1 MAKNDLFRVS
11 LIGGY
16 NKTDVEEYVKN
27 MENEIESVKV
37 MCKKEKNDLIRR
49 IDNNEE
55 ASVLQKELLEKD
67 LQEAQEKLKVEMQE
81 LQETKEE
88 LRIRTQE
95 LQKAES
101 ELGVRT
107 QELQETKEKLSTRTQ
122 ELQEAQE
129 ELSARTQELQET
141 KEKLSTRTQE
151 LQKAEKELEI
161 KTQELQEAQEELSAR
176 TQELQE
182 EQEQKTQELQE
193 EQKTQESLDADHLR
207 EAGEDQAADTT
218 ETDALL
224 LENKMLKQELQEK
237 SEELLILQQQY
248 KQLKTE
254 NQDEGFLD
262 RNTIAE
268 IMRDARENAKLIK
281 EETMK
286 ERDRMLEAAR
296 TEAEK
301 LKSDLLLQMNSEL
314 EDKGIQLIAAKYK
327 IIQYIKEVKFAEEG
341 LYNIHS
347 RMNNLVESMTARLDN
362 YWDGEKYKILE
373 DTLRESENVHKEG
386 K

>member
-67 LQEAQEKLKVEMQE
+67 LQEAQEKLKVETQE

-101 ELGVRT
+101 ELVV
-107 QELQETKEKLSTRTQ
+107 
-122 ELQEAQE
+122 
-129 ELSARTQELQET
+129 RTQELQET

-161 KTQELQEAQEELSAR
+161 KTQELQEAQEELKARTQELQELQEELKARTQELQEELRVRTQELQEEQRGR

-182 EQEQKTQELQE
+182 EQEQKTQE
-193 EQKTQESLDADHLR
+193 SLDADHLW
-207 EAGEDQAADTT
+207 EAGTDQAADTT

>member
-11 LIGGY
+11 FIGGY
-16 NKTDVEEYVKN
+16 NKADVEEYVKN

-67 LQEAQEKLKVEMQE
+67 LQEAQEKLKMETQE
-81 LQETKEE
+81 LQETKDE

-95 LQKAES
+95 LQKAEK
-101 ELGVRT
+101 ELGIRT
-107 QELQETKEKLSTRTQ
+107 QELHETQ
-122 ELQEAQE
+122 
-129 ELSARTQELQET
+129 
-141 KEKLSTRTQE
+141 EKLSTRTQE

-161 KTQELQEAQEELSAR
+161 KTQELQE
-176 TQELQE
+176 
-182 EQEQKTQELQE
+182 

-207 EAGEDQAADTT
+207 EAGAGQAADTT

-373 DTLRESENVHKEG
+373 DTLRESENVDKEG

>member
-67 LQEAQEKLKVEMQE
+67 LQEAQEKLKVETQE

-95 LQKAES
+95 LQ
-101 ELGVRT
+101 
-107 QELQETKEKLSTRTQ
+107 
-122 ELQEAQE
+122 EAKE
-129 ELSARTQELQET
+129 ELRI
-141 KEKLSTRTQE
+141 RTQE
-151 LQKAEKELEI
+151 LQKAEKELSAR
-161 KTQELQEAQEELSAR
+161 TQELQELQEELKARTQELQEELRVRTQELQEELRGR

-182 EQEQKTQELQE
+182 EQEQKTQE
-193 EQKTQESLDADHLR
+193 SLDADHLW
-207 EAGEDQAADTT
+207 EAGTDQAADTT

>member
-67 LQEAQEKLKVEMQE
+67 LQEAQEKLKVETQE

-88 LRIRTQE
+88 LRIRTQD

-101 ELGVRT
+101 ELGV
-107 QELQETKEKLSTRTQ
+107 
-122 ELQEAQE
+122 
-129 ELSARTQELQET
+129 RTQELQET

-161 KTQELQEAQEELSAR
+161 KTQELQEAQEELKARTQELQELQEELKARTQELQEELRVRTQELQEELRGR

-182 EQEQKTQELQE
+182 EQEQKTQE
-193 EQKTQESLDADHLR
+193 SLDADHLW
-207 EAGEDQAADTT
+207 EAGTDQAADTT
-218 ETDALL
+218 ETDVLL

>member
-67 LQEAQEKLKVEMQE
+67 LQEAQEKLKVETQE

-122 ELQEAQE
+122 ELQ
-129 ELSARTQELQET
+129 
-141 KEKLSTRTQE
+141 
-151 LQKAEKELEI
+151 KAEKELEI
-161 KTQELQEAQEELSAR
+161 KTQELQEAQEELKARTQELQELQEELKARTQELQEELRVRTQELQEELRGR

-182 EQEQKTQELQE
+182 EQEQKTQE
-193 EQKTQESLDADHLR
+193 SLDADHLW
-207 EAGEDQAADTT
+207 EAGTDQAADTT

>member
-67 LQEAQEKLKVEMQE
+67 LQEAQEKLKVETQELQETKEELRIRTQE

-95 LQKAES
+95 LQKAE
-101 ELGVRT
+101 
-107 QELQETKEKLSTRTQ
+107 K
-122 ELQEAQE
+122 
-129 ELSARTQELQET
+129 ELSARTQELQELQEEL
-141 KEKLSTRTQE
+141 KARAQELQEELRVRTQE
-151 LQKAEKELEI
+151 LQ
-161 KTQELQEAQEELSAR
+161 EELRGR

-182 EQEQKTQELQE
+182 EQEQKTQE
-193 EQKTQESLDADHLR
+193 SLDADHLW
-207 EAGEDQAADTT
+207 EAGTDQAADTT

>member
-67 LQEAQEKLKVEMQE
+67 LQEAQEKLKVETQE

-88 LRIRTQE
+88 LRIRTQD

-101 ELGVRT
+101 ELGV
-107 QELQETKEKLSTRTQ
+107 
-122 ELQEAQE
+122 
-129 ELSARTQELQET
+129 RTQELQET

-161 KTQELQEAQEELSAR
+161 KTQELQEAQEELKAR

-182 EQEQKTQELQE
+182 ELRGRTQELQE
-193 EQKTQESLDADHLR
+193 EQEQKTQESLDADHLR

>member
-67 LQEAQEKLKVEMQE
+67 LQEAQEKLKVETQE

-88 LRIRTQE
+88 LRIRTQD

-101 ELGVRT
+101 ELGV
-107 QELQETKEKLSTRTQ
+107 
-122 ELQEAQE
+122 
-129 ELSARTQELQET
+129 RTQELQET

-161 KTQELQEAQEELSAR
+161 KTQELQEAQEELKARTQELQELQEELKARTQELQEELRVRTQELQEELRGR

-182 EQEQKTQELQE
+182 EQEQKTQE
-193 EQKTQESLDADHLR
+193 SLDADHLW
-207 EAGEDQAADTT
+207 EAGTDQAADTT

>member
-67 LQEAQEKLKVEMQE
+67 LQEAQEKLKVETQE

-95 LQKAES
+95 LQKAE
-101 ELGVRT
+101 
-107 QELQETKEKLSTRTQ
+107 K
-122 ELQEAQE
+122 
-129 ELSARTQELQET
+129 ELSARTQELQELQEEL
-141 KEKLSTRTQE
+141 KARAQELQEELRVRTQE
-151 LQKAEKELEI
+151 LQ
-161 KTQELQEAQEELSAR
+161 EELRGR

-182 EQEQKTQELQE
+182 EQEQKTQE
-193 EQKTQESLDADHLR
+193 SLDADHLW
-207 EAGEDQAADTT
+207 EAGTDQAADTT

>member
-67 LQEAQEKLKVEMQE
+67 LQEAQEKLKVETQE

-95 LQKAES
+95 LQKAE
-101 ELGVRT
+101 
-107 QELQETKEKLSTRTQ
+107 K
-122 ELQEAQE
+122 
-129 ELSARTQELQET
+129 ELSARTQELQELQEEL
-141 KEKLSTRTQE
+141 KARTQE
-151 LQKAEKELEI
+151 LQEELRVR
-161 KTQELQEAQEELSAR
+161 TQELQEELRGR

-182 EQEQKTQELQE
+182 EQEQKTQE
-193 EQKTQESLDADHLR
+193 SLDADHLW
-207 EAGEDQAADTT
+207 EAGTDQAADTT

>member
-67 LQEAQEKLKVEMQE
+67 LQEAQEKLKVETQE

-95 LQKAES
+95 LQKAE
-101 ELGVRT
+101 
-107 QELQETKEKLSTRTQ
+107 K
-122 ELQEAQE
+122 
-129 ELSARTQELQET
+129 ELSARTQELQELQEEL
-141 KEKLSTRTQE
+141 KARTQE
-151 LQKAEKELEI
+151 LQEELRVR
-161 KTQELQEAQEELSAR
+161 TQELQEELRVR

-182 EQEQKTQELQE
+182 EQEQKTQE
-193 EQKTQESLDADHLR
+193 SLDADHLW
-207 EAGEDQAADTT
+207 EAGTDQAADTT

>member
-67 LQEAQEKLKVEMQE
+67 LQEAQEKLKVETQELQETKEELRIRTQE

-95 LQKAES
+95 LQKAE
-101 ELGVRT
+101 
-107 QELQETKEKLSTRTQ
+107 K
-122 ELQEAQE
+122 
-129 ELSARTQELQET
+129 ELSARTQELQELQEEL
-141 KEKLSTRTQE
+141 KARTQE
-151 LQKAEKELEI
+151 LQEELRVR
-161 KTQELQEAQEELSAR
+161 TQELQEELRGR

-182 EQEQKTQELQE
+182 EQEQKTQE
-193 EQKTQESLDADHLR
+193 SLDADHLW
-207 EAGEDQAADTT
+207 EAGTDQAADTT

>member
-67 LQEAQEKLKVEMQE
+67 LQEAQEKLKVEMQD

-95 LQKAES
+95 LQKAER
-101 ELGVRT
+101 ELGV
-107 QELQETKEKLSTRTQ
+107 
-122 ELQEAQE
+122 
-129 ELSARTQELQET
+129 RTQELQET

-182 EQEQKTQELQE
+182 LQEELKARTQELQEELRVRTQELQEEQEQKTQELQE
-193 EQKTQESLDADHLR
+193 EQEQKTQESLDADHLR
-207 EAGEDQAADTT
+207 EAGTDQAADTT